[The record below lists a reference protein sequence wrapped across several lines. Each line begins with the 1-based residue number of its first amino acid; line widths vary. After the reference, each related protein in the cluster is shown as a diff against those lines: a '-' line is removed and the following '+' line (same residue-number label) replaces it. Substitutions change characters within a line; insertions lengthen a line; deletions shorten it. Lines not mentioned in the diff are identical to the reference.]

1 MKTFSSEETLG
12 LSFRRDYFDSYH
24 YNLLKTTY
32 TSVTSALPNGSS
44 LKEPSMLASLPN
56 FQDQNLTEHL
66 LDAPEQAW
74 AKGPKGQMLSPKII
88 NLLKSTNTLADHP
101 GLKVEVVYP

>member
-1 MKTFSSEETLG
+1 MAAVSKSNMS
-12 LSFRRDYFDSYH
+12 
-24 YNLLKTTY
+24 
-32 TSVTSALPNGSS
+32 
-44 LKEPSMLASLPN
+44 ASLPN
-56 FQDQNLTEHL
+56 FHDQNSTEHL

-101 GLKVEVVYP
+101 GLKAEVVYL